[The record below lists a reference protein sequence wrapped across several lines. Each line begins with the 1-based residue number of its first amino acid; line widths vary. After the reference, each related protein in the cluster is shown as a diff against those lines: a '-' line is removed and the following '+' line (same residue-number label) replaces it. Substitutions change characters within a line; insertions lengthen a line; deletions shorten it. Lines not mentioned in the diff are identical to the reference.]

1 MHLQL
6 VSCATKLISSCT
18 KPELIDSVILRQATF
33 PIVLLLSGCTL
44 LSTWRTT
51 LVSFIAASLSV
62 LCTCPPHVC
71 INLFDHCV
79 LTAFFK
85 TGFQIAKLN
94 DISWFFLGAKGVC
107 VLCRNSTRRALLATQ
122 PAFVFFARLPNKF
135 Q

>member
-1 MHLQL
+1 MHLPL

-18 KPELIDSVILRQATF
+18 KPELINSVILRQATF

-51 LVSFIAASLSV
+51 LVSFIAASLTV

-85 TGFQIAKLN
+85 TGFQSAKLT
-94 DISWFFLGAKGVC
+94 DIFLILPWSRRC
-107 VLCRNSTRRALLATQ
+107 LCNCNLQTC
-122 PAFVFFARLPNKF
+122 FEKNVFEQNH
-135 Q
+135 